1 MNRFDVEGYVTG
13 FGNPDWAATHE
24 RATNTA
30 PVVKLLVEAGA
41 KCIGKLHMD
50 ELAYRYDLPIFLRI

>member
-1 MNRFDVEGYVTG
+1 MTG

-50 ELAYRYDLPIFLRI
+50 ELAYRYDFTDLSPNLMMDF